1 MRTATR
7 RKAFAGPLYPE
18 LEISMELT
26 PQTYRYR
33 VVDVFT
39 EHPLEG
45 NPLAVFPDA
54 RGLDT
59 STMQRIAKELNLS
72 ETVFVL
78 PSNRSDC
85 IAHLRIFTPA
95 REMPFAGHPTVG
107 ASYVLLDEGAAP
119 RNDFLL
125 EELIGPIP
133 IRIEGGSRPLIWLRT
148 PPVEEGRTVDR
159 DICARALG
167 LSPSDLA
174 NIPPQIL
181 SAGNPNLYIALK
193 DIAAVDRAWL
203 SSVESLKAEP
213 GELLCVFVFTRT
225 PEGVYSRMFA
235 PEHGVIEDPA
245 TGSATG
251 PLAAYLMKHGLVS
264 TEPGTR
270 FISEQGTKMG
280 RRSILH
286 VYINGESIEV
296 GGCVTPLVEAT
307 MRL

>member
-1 MRTATR
+1 
-7 RKAFAGPLYPE
+7 
-18 LEISMELT
+18 MESA
-26 PQTYRYR
+26 QRTYRYR

-54 RGLDT
+54 RGLDA

-78 PSNRSDC
+78 PSTRSDC

-95 REMPFAGHPTVG
+95 REMSFAGHPTVG
-107 ASYVLLDEGAAP
+107 ASYVLLDAGAAP
-119 RNDFLL
+119 RNNFLL
-125 EELIGPIP
+125 EELIGPIR
-133 IRIEGGSRPLIWLRT
+133 IRVEIGLRPLIWLRT
-148 PPVEEGRTVDR
+148 PPVEEGRTVDPDR
-159 DICARALG
+159 CARALG

-174 NIPPQIL
+174 SIPPQIL

-193 DIAAVDRAWL
+193 DSAAVDRAWL

-213 GELLCVFVFTRT
+213 GELLCVFVFSRT

-235 PEHGVIEDPA
+235 PEHGVVEDPA

-251 PLAAYLMKHGLVS
+251 PLAVYLMKHGLIS
-264 TEPGTR
+264 DKPGTR
-270 FISEQGTKMG
+270 FASEQGTKMG

-286 VYINGESIEV
+286 VHIDDKSIEV
-296 GGCVTPLVEAT
+296 GGYVTPLVEAT
-307 MRL
+307 MRF